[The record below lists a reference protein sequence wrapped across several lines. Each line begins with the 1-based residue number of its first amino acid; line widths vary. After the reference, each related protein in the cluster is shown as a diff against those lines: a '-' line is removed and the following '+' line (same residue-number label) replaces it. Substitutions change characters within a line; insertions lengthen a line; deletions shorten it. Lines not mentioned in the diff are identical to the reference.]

1 MSWIDDLLKKYQSRP
16 SANPGGVYQ
25 ERSVTTPY
33 GTASAKIPFQ
43 TQQRD
48 PLAGMSVEGRARA
61 VAGVAPAAPVAP
73 PAPLATRY
81 VSSATQQPTTPSTA
95 TTQPLSQADLIA
107 KGIEDARAEQ
117 DRLRVASDPMRKFLD
132 PSESLARANAQTSL
146 MRKPGETK
154 EERER
159 RVVSEKSAIDAYQQK
174 LADLEKI
181 KTGNEF
187 ELEKIMAPERL
198 KAQKDI
204 AVAQIGSESGERKQ
218 ESINETELKKQRMIK
233 AASFYQSLSTVQAAD
248 VKAKADLEV
257 SANNM
262 YNEDR
267 KEFGVQ
273 TANRIKE
280 ARVAASKDAEA
291 LAKVHAKQ
299 NDLDEQTS
307 SALVTLYSEL
317 DQESRA
323 GLENEFFKIE
333 TNQGYL
339 KIEDEKERLEKKKAD
354 KRRVIEL
361 AIKQAIDQV

>member
-33 GTASAKIPFQ
+33 GPASAKIPFQ
-43 TQQRD
+43 TQPVQQD

-61 VAGVAPAAPVAP
+61 VAGGASAAPVAP
-73 PAPLATRY
+73 TSPLAIRGINY
-81 VSSATQQPTTPSTA
+81 PTQRPAQPSTA
-95 TTQPLSQADLIA
+95 TTPPLSQADQIA
-107 KGIEDARAEQ
+107 KGIADARAEQ
-117 DRLRVASDPMRKFLD
+117 DRLRTA
-132 PSESLARANAQTSL
+132 PSMTNEA
-146 MRKPGETK
+146 
-154 EERER
+154 RER
-159 RVVSEKSAIDAYQQK
+159 GIEKQVSAIDAYQQK
-174 LADLEKI
+174 LSDLEKI

-187 ELEKIMAPERL
+187 ELEKVMGPARV
-198 KAQKDI
+198 KAQTDI
-204 AVAQIGSESGERKQ
+204 AVAQIGAESSERKQ
-218 ESINETELKKQRMIK
+218 GSINETELKKQRMIK

-248 VKAKADLEV
+248 IKAKADLKV

-267 KEFGVQ
+267 KEFGTQ

-280 ARVAASKDAEA
+280 ARIAASKNAAA

-317 DQESRA
+317 TPESRA
-323 GLENEFFKIE
+323 GLESKLFEIE
-333 TNQGYL
+333 TNPEIL
-339 KIEDEKERLEKKKAD
+339 KIEDEKERLKAKQVKK
-354 KRRVIEL
+354 RSLIEL
-361 AIKQAIDQV
+361 ALKQVLEEV

>member
-16 SANPGGVYQ
+16 EANPGGIYQ

-33 GTASAKIPFQ
+33 GTASAKIPLQ
-43 TQQRD
+43 TQQQD

-81 VSSATQQPTTPSTA
+81 VSSATQQPTTPSAA

-117 DRLRVASDPMRKFLD
+117 DRLRTA
-132 PSESLARANAQTSL
+132 PS
-146 MRKPGETK
+146 MTK
-154 EERER
+154 EARQR
-159 RVVSEKSAIDAYQQK
+159 GIEKQASAIDAYQQK

-198 KAQKDI
+198 RAQKDI
-204 AVAQIGSESGERKQ
+204 AVAQIGAESGERKQ
-218 ESINETELKKQRMIK
+218 DSINETELKKQRMIK

-248 VKAKADLEV
+248 VKAKADLEI

-267 KEFGVQ
+267 KEFGAQ
-273 TANRIKE
+273 TANRLKE
-280 ARVAASKDAEA
+280 ARVAASKNAEA

-299 NDLDEQTS
+299 NDLDEATA
-307 SALVTLYSEL
+307 SALGTLYSEL
-317 DQESRA
+317 DQESIA
-323 GLENEFFKIE
+323 GLESEFFKIE
-333 TNQGYL
+333 TNQDYL

-361 AIKQAIDQV
+361 AIKQALDQA

>member
-43 TQQRD
+43 TQQQD

-81 VSSATQQPTTPSTA
+81 VSSVTQRPTTPSTA
-95 TTQPLSQADLIA
+95 TTQPLTQADLIA

-117 DRLRVASDPMRKFLD
+117 DRLRTAPGMTNEARK
-132 PSESLARANAQTSL
+132 RAIEAQGKLIYGT
-146 MRKPGETK
+146 PGIIADKNSTNGEPQK
-154 EERER
+154 
-159 RVVSEKSAIDAYQQK
+159 VGAIEGYLQK

-181 KTGNEF
+181 KTGNEA
-187 ELEKIMAPERL
+187 ELEKVMAPARL
-198 KAQKDI
+198 KASSDI
-204 AVAQIGSESGERKQ
+204 AVERMRSESEKSKQ
-218 ESINETELKKQRMIK
+218 DSINETDLKKQRMIK
-233 AASFYQSLSTVQAAD
+233 TANFYQSLSTVNAAD
-248 VKAKADLEV
+248 IKAKAYLEA

-262 YNEDR
+262 HNADR
-267 KEFGVQ
+267 KEFGIE
-273 TANRIKE
+273 TANRLKE
-280 ARVAASKDAEA
+280 ARVAASKNAEA

-299 NDLDEQTS
+299 NDLDEATA
-307 SALVTLYSEL
+307 SALGTLYSEL
-317 DQESRA
+317 DQESIA
-323 GLENEFFKIE
+323 GLESEFFKIE
-333 TNQGYL
+333 TNQDYL

-361 AIKQAIDQV
+361 AIKQAI